1 MKQSSHTVGYLPE
14 ERPTFIKLLL
24 YAIQQVIVMF
34 PATVTVALVT
44 GFQVSTTIFAS
55 GLATLCFIL
64 ITGRKIP
71 LYYGSSFAY
80 LTAIASMCAAEGF
93 EKVDG
98 ILPTEAIQ
106 YAQFGIIFSG
116 LISIAA
122 GLLVR
127 FCGKR
132 VVETI
137 LPPSITGPIAM
148 IIGLTLAGNALSDAI
163 PNVTEVTTESVLWV
177 IVALVTLVSTILYSR
192 YLKGFLGQLPLLL
205 GALTGCA
212 VAGIAYAADWAN
224 LFRAMP
230 EAALE
235 ASIWKL
241 GDGSL
246 FAVPA
251 FSLPKV
257 SWAAVA
263 AIMPIAIATIPE
275 STAHMYQL
283 DIYVNDV
290 ARKKGKK
297 MKYSLIDMLD
307 RNLIGD
313 GICDMI
319 SGAVGGPAGTNYG
332 ENISTMA
339 ITKVFS
345 VPVLA
350 VAAIIAMIVSFFTP
364 LIQVIYGIP
373 LAVIGGLEIYLF
385 GAIAA
390 QGIAIMIEKKVDMF
404 SSKNIAVIASIM
416 VIGIGGNYAFGGNIP
431 FFGLQVP
438 CIAGAAI
445 FGILLNLLLSIGEK
459 RKHAQEEVQAEQPA
473 EAAEKQ

>member
-1 MKQSSHTVGYLPE
+1 MQKLTPEVGYLPHE
-14 ERPTFIKLLL
+14 KPGFWKLVL

-34 PATVTVALVT
+34 PATVTVALIT
-44 GFQVSTTIFAS
+44 GFHVSTTVFAS
-55 GLATLCFIL
+55 GLATICFIL

-80 LTAIASMCAAEGF
+80 LTAISSMCAAEGF
-93 EKVDG
+93 EKIDG

-106 YAQFGIIFSG
+106 YAQFGIILSG
-116 LISIAA
+116 LVSIAA
-122 GLLVR
+122 GLLIR
-127 FCGKR
+127 FCGR
-132 VVETI
+132 NAVEKV
-137 LPPSITGPIAM
+137 LPPSITGPVAM
-148 IIGLTLAGNALSDAI
+148 IIGLTLAGNALGDAI
-163 PNVTEVTTESVLWV
+163 PNVPAPTAESVCWTA
-177 IVALVTLVSTILYSR
+177 VALVTLLATVLYSR

-205 GALTGCA
+205 GALTGCL
-212 VAGIAYAADWAN
+212 VAGIIYFVGDVN

-230 EAALE
+230 AAAIESSL
-235 ASIWKL
+235 WKL
-241 GDGSL
+241 GDGSV

-251 FSLPKV
+251 FSFPKV
-257 SWAAVA
+257 SWTAVA

-283 DIYVNDV
+283 EIYVNDV
-290 ARKKGKK
+290 AKKKRKK

-313 GICDMI
+313 GLCDMI
-319 SGAVGGPAGTNYG
+319 SGVVGGPAGTNYG

-350 VAAIIAMIVSFFTP
+350 AAAIIAIVISFFTP
-364 LIQVIYGIP
+364 LIRVIYGIP

-390 QGIAIMIEKKVDMF
+390 QGVAIMIDKKVDMF

-416 VIGIGGNYAFGGNIP
+416 VLGIGGNYAFGGNIP
-431 FFGLQVP
+431 FFGVQIP

-459 RKHAQEEVQAEQPA
+459 KAKASQKEE
-473 EAAEKQ
+473 EAAPSETAE

>member
-1 MKQSSHTVGYLPE
+1 MKENHEAIGYLPE
-14 ERPTFIKLLL
+14 EKPTFFKLLL

-64 ITGRKIP
+64 ITGKKIP

-122 GLLVR
+122 GLLIR
-127 FCGKR
+127 FFGKK

-137 LPPSITGPIAM
+137 LPASITGPVAM

-163 PNVTEVTTESVLWV
+163 PNVTEVSSESIMWI
-177 IVALVTLVSTILYSR
+177 IVALVTLISSILFSK
-192 YLKGFLGQLPLLL
+192 YLKGSAGQLPLLF
-205 GALTGCA
+205 GVLTGCL
-212 VAGIAYAADWAN
+212 VAAIAYAAGWGN
-224 LFRAMP
+224 LFRSVP

-241 GDGSL
+241 GDGSV

-257 SWAAVA
+257 PWTAVA

-290 ARKKGKK
+290 AKKKGKK

-319 SGAVGGPAGTNYG
+319 SGVIGGPAGTNYG

-345 VPVLA
+345 VPVLIA
-350 VAAIIAMIVSFFTP
+350 AAIIAMIISFFTP
-364 LIQVIYGIP
+364 LIKVIYGIP

-416 VIGIGGNYAFGGNIP
+416 IIGIGGNYAFGGNIP

-438 CIAGAAI
+438 CIAGATI
-445 FGILLNLLLSIGEK
+445 FGILLNFLLSIGEK
-459 RKHAQEEVQAEQPA
+459 KKKANKEEPQEVEA
-473 EAAEKQ
+473 EAE

>member
-1 MKQSSHTVGYLPE
+1 MKKQTEVQGYLPE
-14 ERPTFIKLLL
+14 ERPEALKLLL

-55 GLATLCFIL
+55 GLATICFIL
-64 ITGRKIP
+64 ITGKKIP

-80 LTAIASMCAAEGF
+80 LTAIASMCTAEGF

-106 YAQFGIIFSG
+106 YAQFGIILSG
-116 LISIAA
+116 FVSIAA
-122 GLLVR
+122 GLLIR
-127 FCGKR
+127 FCGRKA
-132 VVETI
+132 VETI
-137 LPPSITGPIAM
+137 LPASITGPIAM
-148 IIGLTLAGNALSDAI
+148 IIGLTLAGNALGDAV
-163 PNVTEVTTESVLWV
+163 PNVTEATTESNWWV
-177 IVALVTLVSTILYSR
+177 AVALVTLLSTIIYSK

-205 GALTGCA
+205 GALTGC
-212 VAGIAYAADWAN
+212 VFAGIAYACGVN

-230 EAALE
+230 EAALD
-235 ASIWKL
+235 ASLWKL
-241 GDGSL
+241 GDGSI

-257 SWAAVA
+257 SWTAAI

-290 ARKKGKK
+290 AKKKGKK
-297 MKYSLIDMLD
+297 MKYSLIDLLD

-313 GICDMI
+313 GLCDMI
-319 SGAVGGPAGTNYG
+319 SGFVGGPAGTNYG

-350 VAAIIAMIVSFFTP
+350 AAAIIAMVISFFTP

-373 LAVIGGLEIYLF
+373 VAVIGGLEIYLF

-390 QGIAIMIEKKVDMF
+390 QGIAIMIDKKVDMF

-431 FFGLQVP
+431 FFGMQVP

-445 FGILLNLLLSIGEK
+445 FGILLNLVLSIGEK
-459 RKHAQEEVQAEQPA
+459 KEQ
-473 EAAEKQ
+473 EAAE

>member
-1 MKQSSHTVGYLPE
+1 MKKISQAVGYLPDE
-14 ERPTFIKLLL
+14 KPTAWKLFL
-24 YAIQQVIVMF
+24 YAVQQVIVMF
-34 PATVTVALVT
+34 PATVTVALIT

-64 ITGRKIP
+64 ITGKKIP

-80 LTAIASMCAAEGF
+80 LTAISSMCAAEGF
-93 EKVDG
+93 APVDG
-98 ILPTEAIQ
+98 ILPPEAISH
-106 YAQFGIIFSG
+106 AQFGIIFSG

-127 FCGKR
+127 FCGRKA
-132 VVETI
+132 VETI

-148 IIGLTLAGNALSDAI
+148 IIGLTLAGNALGDAI
-163 PNVTEVTTESVLWV
+163 PKVDKPDAASSWWIV
-177 IVALVTLVSTILYSR
+177 VALVTLLSTIIYSK

-212 VAGIAYAADWAN
+212 AAAIAHFAFGVN

-230 EAALE
+230 EAALN
-235 ASIWKL
+235 ASLWKL
-241 GDGSL
+241 GDGSI

-251 FSLPKV
+251 FTLPKV
-257 SWAAVA
+257 SWVAVA
-263 AIMPIAIATIPE
+263 GIMPIAIATIPE

-283 DIYVNDV
+283 DIYVNDI
-290 ARKKGKK
+290 AKKKGKK
-297 MKYSLIDMLD
+297 MKYSLVDMLD

-319 SGAVGGPAGTNYG
+319 SGVVGGPAGTNYG

-345 VPVLA
+345 VPVVAL
-350 VAAIIAMIVSFFTP
+350 AAIIAMVISFFTP

-390 QGIAIMIEKKVDMF
+390 QGIAIMIDKNVDMF
-404 SSKNIAVIASIM
+404 SAKNIAVIASIM

-431 FFGLQVP
+431 FFGIQVP
-438 CIAGAAI
+438 CIAGAAV
-445 FGILLNLLLSIGEK
+445 FGIILNAILSIGEK
-459 RKHAQEEVQAEQPA
+459 KAKADEIPEEVPETVDKTQI
-473 EAAEKQ
+473 

>member
-1 MKQSSHTVGYLPE
+1 MKQHQDAVGYLPE
-14 ERPTFIKLLL
+14 ERPSFGKLLL

-93 EKVDG
+93 VKVDG

-127 FCGKR
+127 FFGKK

-137 LPPSITGPIAM
+137 LPASITGPVAM

-163 PNVTEVTTESVLWV
+163 PNVTEVTSESVMWI
-177 IVALVTLVSTILYSR
+177 IVALVTLISTILYSK

-205 GALTGCA
+205 GVLTGCA

-224 LFRAMP
+224 LFRSVPA
-230 EAALE
+230 AALE
-235 ASIWKL
+235 ASIWRL
-241 GDGSL
+241 GDGSI

-251 FSLPKV
+251 FSFPKV
-257 SWAAVA
+257 SWSAVA

-319 SGAVGGPAGTNYG
+319 SGVVGGPAGTNYG

-345 VPVLA
+345 VPVL
-350 VAAIIAMIVSFFTP
+350 VAASIIAMIVSFFTP

-416 VIGIGGNYAFGGNIP
+416 IIGIGGNYAFGGNIP

-459 RKHAQEEVQAEQPA
+459 KKAKAQEEE
-473 EAAEKQ
+473 

>member
-1 MKQSSHTVGYLPE
+1 MKQDHTAAVGYLPE
-14 ERPTFIKLLL
+14 ERPSFFKLLL

-55 GLATLCFIL
+55 GLGTLCFIL

-98 ILPTEAIQ
+98 VLPVEAIQ
-106 YAQFGIIFSG
+106 YAQFGIIMSG
-116 LISIAA
+116 LVSIAA

-127 FCGKR
+127 FFGKKA
-132 VVETI
+132 VETI
-137 LPPSITGPIAM
+137 LPASITGPVAM

-163 PNVTEVTTESVLWV
+163 PNVAEATAENSAWV
-177 IVALVTLVSTILYSR
+177 IVSFVTLLSTILYSK

-205 GALTGCA
+205 GVLTGCLL
-212 VAGIAYAADWAN
+212 AGIFSAAGIAN
-224 LFRAMP
+224 LFREVPA
-230 EAALE
+230 AALE
-235 ASIWKL
+235 ASVWRL
-241 GDGSL
+241 GDGSV

-257 SWAAVA
+257 SWSAVV

-290 ARKKGKK
+290 ARRKGKK
-297 MKYSLIDMLD
+297 MRYSLTDMLD

-319 SGAVGGPAGTNYG
+319 SGVIGGPAGTNYG

-339 ITKVFS
+339 ITRVFS

-350 VAAIIAMIVSFFTP
+350 AAAIIAMVISFFTP
-364 LIQVIYGIP
+364 LIRIIYGIP

-404 SSKNIAVIASIM
+404 SSRNIAVIASIM
-416 VIGIGGNYAFGGNIP
+416 IIGIGGNYAFGGNIP
-431 FFGLQVP
+431 LFGIQIP

-445 FGILLNLLLSIGEK
+445 FGILLNLLLGIGERRQK
-459 RKHAQEEVQAEQPA
+459 SES
-473 EAAEKQ
+473 AAK

>member
-1 MKQSSHTVGYLPE
+1 MNQHQSAVGYLPE
-14 ERPTFIKLLL
+14 ERPDFIKLVL

-80 LTAIASMCAAEGF
+80 LTAISSMCAAEGF
-93 EKVDG
+93 EKIDG

-106 YAQFGIIFSG
+106 YAQFGIICSG
-116 LISIAA
+116 LVSIAA

-127 FCGKR
+127 FFGKK

-137 LPPSITGPIAM
+137 LPASITGPVAM

-163 PNVTEVTTESVLWV
+163 PASTELTPETVGWTA
-177 IVALVTLVSTILYSR
+177 VALVTLLSTILYAR
-192 YLKGFLGQLPLLL
+192 YLKGFAGQLPLLL
-205 GALTGCA
+205 GVVTGSA
-212 VAGIAYAADWAN
+212 VAGILYATGYVN
-224 LFRAMP
+224 LFRAVP
-230 EAALE
+230 AAALD

-241 GDGSL
+241 GDGSI

-251 FSLPKV
+251 FSFPKV
-257 SWAAVA
+257 SWTAVA

-290 ARKKGKK
+290 AKRKGSKK
-297 MKYSLIDMLD
+297 KYDLINLLD

-319 SGAVGGPAGTNYG
+319 SGVVGGPAGTNYG

-350 VAAIIAMIVSFFTP
+350 GAAIFAMVISFFTP

-373 LAVIGGLEIYLF
+373 LAVIGGLEVYLF

-404 SSKNIAVIASIM
+404 SSKNIAVIAAIM
-416 VIGIGGNYAFGGNIP
+416 IIGIGGQYAFGGNVP
-431 FFGLQVP
+431 FFGIQVP

-445 FGILLNLLLSIGEK
+445 FGILLNLVLSIGEK
-459 RKHAQEEVQAEQPA
+459 VK
-473 EAAEKQ
+473 KTDK